1 MTTAVPLKQLSLSA
15 GRSNLVIPSS
25 VAPSVQE
32 EVLIQEQ
39 FDLLEVPKK
48 EFEAR

>member
-1 MTTAVPLKQLSLSA
+1 MTTAVPLKLSLSA
-15 GRSNLVIPSS
+15 GRSDLVILSS

-39 FDLLEVPKK
+39 FDLLEVLKK